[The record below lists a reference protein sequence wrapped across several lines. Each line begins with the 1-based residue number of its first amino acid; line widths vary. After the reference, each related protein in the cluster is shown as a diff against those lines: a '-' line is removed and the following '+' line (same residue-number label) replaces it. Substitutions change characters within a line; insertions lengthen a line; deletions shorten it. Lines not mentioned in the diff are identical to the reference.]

1 MLGGRCNSF
10 SVTRIVD
17 AFEHAKSNAK
27 EVAQVTKTLA
37 EAKLGQIPFA
47 DLEIQFI
54 GASGL
59 PKMDVIGTADP
70 YFVADIDEK
79 ITFVSAVKGN
89 TLAPVW
95 NETWR
100 VKNVPVVA
108 DLHVQVMDQDDVCSD
123 QSIGEFKTSVFEG
136 TKEVEIQGS
145 PARRGRGS
153 FWLKIESTPS
163 IDKDPSKF
171 PYLFD
176 GPIRF
181 SRHYSPTVGM
191 LTNLG
196 PDQRPYSTW
205 KMYLRGVPL
214 FFGDKHQGWNRNYK
228 AAQSIFQGPTSIVVR
243 LGIQRGHRMLYA
255 QNARNFFA
263 VVDES
268 SDVAQLLHVGKS
280 NQPDVG
286 QFEHRI
292 KPAVYTYIIS
302 SEDDSFRFSE
312 TGAESFVDFAS
323 KHALHSNCAET
334 VRYSGE
340 FHPRPKGGW
349 AAFSDD
355 VQDHEVNWELVID
368 NNSGTYAPDKM
379 LLPDLKKLL
388 EYNFPQVEIYAWDR
402 EDPKLEESKQ
412 ACREY
417 ALKHRGVKHHE
428 LQPHAASGEET
439 LCHRV
444 SLGAQQLEEAGR
456 RIFNNWEWYL
466 QYVMTS

>member
-1 MLGGRCNSF
+1 MPGGRRNPF

-17 AFEHAKSNAK
+17 ALEHAKSNAK
-27 EVAQVTKTLA
+27 EVAQVTKALA
-37 EAKLGQIPFA
+37 EAKLGQIPFV

-59 PKMDVIGTADP
+59 PKMDVVGSADP

-79 ITFVSAVKGN
+79 ITFVSAVKGE

-95 NETWR
+95 NEIWR
-100 VKNVPVVA
+100 VKNVPMVA
-108 DLHVQVMDQDDVCSD
+108 NLHVQVLDKDDDAPHDDFVGKFTT
-123 QSIGEFKTSVFEG
+123 SISKGA
-136 TKEVEIQGS
+136 KEAEIQG
-145 PARRGRGS
+145 PLFRKDRGT
-153 FWLKIESTPS
+153 FWLKIDSTPS
-163 IDKDPSKF
+163 TDKDPSQF

-181 SRHYSPTVGM
+181 SRHYSPTVGV
-191 LTNLG
+191 LTNL
-196 PDQRPYSTW
+196 DDHRLYSTW

-214 FFGDKHQGWNRNYK
+214 FFGDRHQGWNRSYK

-243 LGIQRGHRMLYA
+243 SGIQAGHRMLYA
-255 QNARNFFA
+255 RNARNVFGII
-263 VVDES
+263 DEF
-268 SDVAQLLHVGKS
+268 SDVAQLLHAGKS
-280 NQPDVG
+280 NRPDVG

-312 TGAESFVDFAS
+312 TGAAFFVDFAS

-349 AAFSDD
+349 AAFNDEIP
-355 VQDHEVNWELVID
+355 DHEVDWELVID

-379 LLPDLKKLL
+379 LLPELKGLL
-388 EYNFPQVEIYAWDR
+388 EYNFPGFGIYALDR
-402 EDPKLEESKQ
+402 EDPKLEESRE

-417 ALKHRGVKHHE
+417 ALKNRGVTKHE
-428 LQPHAASGEET
+428 LQPYAASSEET
-439 LCHRV
+439 LSHRV
-444 SLGAQQLEEAGR
+444 SVGAQQLGEAGR
-456 RIFNNWEWYL
+456 RIFET
-466 QYVMTS
+466 MTGNGTGNTYR